1 MDWTICGLTAQPGEK
16 VQGYFAGPNGENTI
30 PLCLI
35 HGTKPGKTVLL
46 TAGVHACEYPG
57 AAAVMELCRTLEP
70 DAVSGRLILVPMLN
84 VSSFYDRLPFMV
96 KEDGKN
102 LNRMFPGDPKGSYS
116 QQLAAQIH
124 RELHAKADYLIDIHS
139 GDVPEMVMPFVYYP
153 ALAEPKVL
161 EESRRMCRAMS
172 VSCRVASVSMTGT
185 SGTAAAI
192 GIPSVLIERGG
203 QWLLAASATAW
214 RRISRRGVLGA
225 PHRFLWGSSSGSD
238 RSLGWLSAVWHRSI
252 GGPGWR
258 FSVGA
263 GTISQ
268 QINKNPPAHRYRSR
282 RVFLLLKKRDA
293 PSGTSLFWC
302 EGWDLNPHSIA
313 TASTSSWCVCHS
325 ATLARN
331 DIDYTIPF

>member
-84 VSSFYDRLPFMV
+84 VSSFYDRLPFVV

-203 QWLLAASATAW
+203 QSGCKAEDQTAYQEDLLSILAELGCLDRPTTGNPHQMDITETAYYDAEANGCWRLLRQPGEEFRAGECLGRLTDFFGEVHQEVIAPWDGFVLYGTVALGVRAGDSLLALAQF
-214 RRISRRGVLGA
+214 
-225 PHRFLWGSSSGSD
+225 PHR
-238 RSLGWLSAVWHRSI
+238 
-252 GGPGWR
+252 
-258 FSVGA
+258 
-263 GTISQ
+263 
-268 QINKNPPAHRYRSR
+268 
-282 RVFLLLKKRDA
+282 
-293 PSGTSLFWC
+293 
-302 EGWDLNPHSIA
+302 
-313 TASTSSWCVCHS
+313 
-325 ATLARN
+325 
-331 DIDYTIPF
+331 